1 MTPWSTVDVHARR
14 DSRPSAA
21 GRDDPHSDV
30 SADVEW
36 QTPSLTITAKSS
48 RCPAGGWCG
57 PHERNSFGIG
67 LVRHGAWQRRI
78 NGVET
83 IVDPV
88 TGYCFRPGE
97 TIEVAHFN
105 DEVHTGTIID
115 IDPEQAA
122 QVLAELAHVSGPFVV
137 SPQIDLAHRMLIA
150 ACRSA
155 DSDAVEIEERTLTL
169 IAAVVAQRY
178 PRFPCHARRATSTA
192 RRRVVTAVCEHLYD
206 SHDVSLVELA
216 RAVHYSPFHVSRVFR
231 EVVGVTISEYRTRL
245 RMHQVLLRLDE
256 GAPALAQL
264 AAETGFADHS
274 HMTRTLVAQ
283 VGLTPSAL
291 RERLNPGR

>member
-1 MTPWSTVDVHARR
+1 MDVDPRGQ
-14 DSRPSAA
+14 SRPSVAQ
-21 GRDDPHSDV
+21 RDDPHTDI
-30 SADVEW
+30 SAAVEW
-36 QTPSLTITAKSS
+36 QTPSVMITAKSS

-57 PHERNSFGIG
+57 PHERNNVGIG

-78 NGVET
+78 NGAET

-115 IDPEQAA
+115 IDPEHAA
-122 QVLAELAHVSGPFVV
+122 PVLAELAQVSGPFVIT
-137 SPQIDLAHRMLIA
+137 PQINLAHRMLIG

-155 DSDAVEIEERTLTL
+155 DADAVEIEDRTLTL
-169 IAAVVAQRY
+169 ISAVVAQRY
-178 PRFPCHARRATSTA
+178 PGFPCHARRATSTA

-206 SHDVSLVELA
+206 SQHVSLVDLA
-216 RAVHYSPFHVSRVFR
+216 QAVHYSPFHLSRLFR

-245 RMHQVLLRLDE
+245 RMHQVMLRLGE

-264 AAETGFADHS
+264 AAETGFSDHS

-291 RERLNPGR
+291 RERLHPGC